1 MVIKQKGDQQYNKVR
16 SRTSFSDIILM
27 LNTSSKFCW
36 AIFIILFYMTCY
48 NLYFN
53 SNYFL
58 NIILPVL
65 TCIAAVAII
74 KAYEKHYI
82 IWSFVLNILF
92 MTITLLRIL
101 SNAAIPIHYTQT
113 IINDLLV
120 MLSIHSKCFAMAV
133 IGGKIYTTVKN
144 RRSISAR
151 S

>member
-1 MVIKQKGDQQYNKVR
+1 MAIKQKGEQQYNNVR
-16 SRTSFSDIILM
+16 SEFSFCNRILM
-27 LNTSSKFCW
+27 LKTSLKFCW
-36 AIFIILFYMTCY
+36 TILVIMLFLTCY

-82 IWSFVLNILF
+82 FWSLVLNIFF

-101 SNAAIPIHYTQT
+101 SNAAIPIYYTQT

-120 MLSIHSKCFAMAV
+120 MLRIHSKCFVMAV
-133 IGGKIYTTVKN
+133 IGGKIYITVKK
-144 RRSISAR
+144 RRFDL
-151 S
+151 

>member
-1 MVIKQKGDQQYNKVR
+1 MAIKQKGEQQYNNVR
-16 SRTSFSDIILM
+16 SEFSFCNRILM
-27 LNTSSKFCW
+27 LKTSSKFCW
-36 AIFIILFYMTCY
+36 TILVIMLFLTCY

-82 IWSFVLNILF
+82 FWSLVLNIFF
-92 MTITLLRIL
+92 MIITLLRIL
-101 SNAAIPIHYTQT
+101 SNAAIPIYYTQT

-133 IGGKIYTTVKN
+133 IGEKIYITVKK
-144 RRSISAR
+144 RRFDL
-151 S
+151 

>member
-1 MVIKQKGDQQYNKVR
+1 MAIKQKGEQQYNNVG
-16 SRTSFSDIILM
+16 SEFSFCNRILM
-27 LNTSSKFCW
+27 LKTSSKFLW
-36 AIFIILFYMTCY
+36 TILVIMLFLTCY

-82 IWSFVLNILF
+82 FWSLVLNLFF

-101 SNAAIPIHYTQT
+101 SNAAIPIYYTQT

-133 IGGKIYTTVKN
+133 IGGKIYITVKK
-144 RRSISAR
+144 RRFDL
-151 S
+151 

>member
-1 MVIKQKGDQQYNKVR
+1 MVIKQKGDQQYNNVR
-16 SRTSFSDIILM
+16 SRTSFCNRILM
-27 LNTSSKFCW
+27 LKTSSKFCW

-82 IWSFVLNILF
+82 FWSLILNIFF
-92 MTITLLRIL
+92 MSITLLRIL
-101 SNAAIPIHYTQT
+101 SNAAIPIYYTQT

-120 MLSIHSKCFAMAV
+120 MLSIHSKCFATAV
-133 IGGKIYTTVKN
+133 IGGKIYITVMK
-144 RRSISAR
+144 RRFDL
-151 S
+151 